1 MDWVAYKQ
9 EKLISHRLEAKKYKI
24 KSAEDS
30 VSGESPLP
38 GSRMEK
44 LETGNIKEL
53 NFYSKKQEIVY
64 NVKNNT

>member
-30 VSGESPLP
+30 GSSKSPLP
-38 GSRMEK
+38 GSRMER
-44 LETGNIKEL
+44 LEKGNIKEL